1 MCGIVSVGNILFRV
15 THCAASNYP
24 GMFQI
29 WFWGGLAIVIALGAT
44 CNMIGNM
51 DPGTNGVIYR
61 MTTLRLKS
69 N

>member
-1 MCGIVSVGNILFRV
+1 
-15 THCAASNYP
+15 
-24 GMFQI
+24 MFQI